1 MTNNSF
7 RFNAFI
13 RKVIPYRFLVM
24 FLVFFVIQS
33 PIIIQ
38 IVPTIQTYVFGS
50 KVLLQIGCVKIPA
63 FQIADNFIDDKIT
76 ENIQPLAYLYKT
88 VFGEDFFTLLIFLF
102 IREHIVQ
109 AVEQARN
116 FGISTLILAVN
127 GDKICQ

>member
-1 MTNNSF
+1 
-7 RFNAFI
+7 
-13 RKVIPYRFLVM
+13 M

-38 IVPTIQTYVFGS
+38 IVPTIQTCVFGS
-50 KVLLQIGCVKIPA
+50 KLLLQIGCVKIPA

-76 ENIQPLAYLYKT
+76 ENIQPLAYLYKM

-102 IREHIVQ
+102 IWEHIVQ

-116 FGISTLILAVN
+116 FGISTLILALN